1 MVGVKIYRVR
11 GEMLLSH
18 DRIPAWRKF
27 AVEVRALKPEHAVE
41 KVLSEL
47 GSRHKLRRKHIRIT
61 AVEEISLEEATSRY
75 VRLLAQLK
83 GWKY

>member
-1 MVGVKIYRVR
+1 MVNVKIYRVR

-18 DRIPAWRKF
+18 DRLPTWRKF
-27 AVEVRALKPEHAVE
+27 AIEVRAVKPEHAVE

-75 VRLLAQLK
+75 VRLVAQLK